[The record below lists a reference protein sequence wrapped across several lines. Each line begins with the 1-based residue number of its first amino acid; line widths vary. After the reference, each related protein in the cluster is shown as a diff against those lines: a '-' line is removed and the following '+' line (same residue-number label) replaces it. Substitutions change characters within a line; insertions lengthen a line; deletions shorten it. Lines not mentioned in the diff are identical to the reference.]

1 MYKKNGMVTEIFSDD
16 AMLESIPG
24 SMGIGHVRYPTAGSS
39 AMAEAQPFYVNS
51 PYGICFAHN
60 GNLINSVELKRYL
73 DFEAHRHINTD
84 SDSELM
90 VNVFADELNK
100 TKKFRINT
108 QDLFDALGRMYTLCR
123 GGWACTA
130 MLTGFGVVGF
140 RDTHGIRP
148 LILGSR
154 ASEHGTDYI
163 LSSESVA
170 LDQIGFDVVR
180 DILPGEVVVIE
191 KGQPPVFRQVS
202 PRASYTPDLFEY
214 VYFARPESVIDGL
227 GV

>member
-16 AMLESIPG
+16 TMLESIPG

-108 QDLFDALGRMYTLCR
+108 QDLFDALGRMYNLCR
-123 GGWACTA
+123 GGGHA
-130 MLTGFGVVGF
+130 
-140 RDTHGIRP
+140 
-148 LILGSR
+148 
-154 ASEHGTDYI
+154 
-163 LSSESVA
+163 
-170 LDQIGFDVVR
+170 
-180 DILPGEVVVIE
+180 
-191 KGQPPVFRQVS
+191 RQCL
-202 PRASYTPDLFEY
+202 PDL
-214 VYFARPESVIDGL
+214 VSWDSVTPMAS
-227 GV
+227 VH